1 MDKKS
6 LRQAQLAQLLLA
18 KETKKICEKHNLNY
32 FLLAGS
38 ALGAVRHK
46 DLFHGMMIWTLVCFE
61 RTMTSLWN
69 MQRRSC
75 QRPSLCRL
83 GILMKIMHFHF

>member
-46 DLFHGMMIWTLVCFE
+46 GFIPWDDD
-61 RTMTSLWN
+61 
-69 MQRRSC
+69 
-75 QRPSLCRL
+75 
-83 GILMKIMHFHF
+83 